1 MFVEA
6 RYFFNYMDFSLTLA
20 GSILIEILQSRTHG
34 AFALPKQSFPV
45 RNEDFLFH
53 CGCASPF
60 TFAGL
65 LSVENDHVNSRGY
78 SIGCND
84 AFSVVAVCFWQKR
97 KTPATNYVYGMD
109 AGNKLGIIHGDR
121 LNRTTSMSCMDV
133 TAIP

>member
-1 MFVEA
+1 
-6 RYFFNYMDFSLTLA
+6 MDFSLTLA
-20 GSILIEILQSRTHG
+20 GSILIKLLLSKLMKS
-34 AFALPKQSFPV
+34 AFDLPKQSFPV
-45 RNEDFLFH
+45 RNEDFLFEY
-53 CGCASPF
+53 GWASPF

-121 LNRTTSMSCMDV
+121 LNRTTSMS
-133 TAIP
+133 